1 MISLDDCCSILLIF
15 GEARLG
21 LFYLISKAEVINGRI
36 DLRFVIP
43 APEV

>member
-15 GEARLG
+15 GEVRLG
-21 LFYLISKAEVINGRI
+21 LLYLISKAQVINGRI
-36 DLRFVIP
+36 DLRFVMS